1 VKIEQALGHY
11 LLKNKSLSLQGIGT
25 FHLNVTVP
33 DTADTERPIIL
44 PENAVS
50 FHYDPRTSEDE
61 SLVDFIVEHTHKI
74 KPLASSD
81 LESFLSLGRQFLNIG
96 KPFVLQNIG
105 TLDKTNSGE
114 LVFKPGQLVAEK
126 IEPHKIKNDEPEADP
141 GEENYF
147 NEYQQQRKSSNGP
160 KLLLVFLILL
170 VLGFISWSVWHYL
183 ANKKDTS
190 ENVTS
195 TEPIVPITEDTS
207 RFQKDS
213 TIIANAIADSINAI
227 QQKASDTVSF
237 KVVVRQYKTPGA
249 AEKRLKELQNYH
261 RNVIMYTDDSVTYKL
276 AEPFNLPLSDTTK
289 ILDSLKR
296 YYTKVYL
303 EK

>member
-1 VKIEQALGHY
+1 MKIEQVLGHY

-25 FHLNVTVP
+25 FHLDAPVP
-33 DTADTERPIIL
+33 DTSDHEKPIIF
-44 PENAVS
+44 PENAIS
-50 FHYDPRTSEDE
+50 FHYDPRTKEDE
-61 SLVDFIVEHTHKI
+61 GLVDFIVEYTHKI

-96 KPFVLQNIG
+96 NPLILQNIG

-114 LVFKPGQLVAEK
+114 LVFKPGHLVAEK
-126 IEPHKIKNDEPEADP
+126 LEPHKIKNEKPEPQAD
-141 GEENYF
+141 EENFF
-147 NEYQQQRKSSNGP
+147 NEYQQGRRRKSGP

-170 VLGFISWSVWHYL
+170 VLGFMGWSVWHYL
-183 ANKKDTS
+183 GNRKEST

-195 TEPIVPITEDTS
+195 TESVVPLSDTS
-207 RFQKDS
+207 SFQKDS
-213 TIIANAIADSINAI
+213 TVIANAVVDSSASKKIP
-227 QQKASDTVSF
+227 SDTVSF
-237 KVVVRQYKTPGA
+237 KIVVKKYRTPEA
-249 AEKRLKELQNYH
+249 AQKRLKELQAYH
-261 RNVIMYTDDSVTYKL
+261 RNVIMYTNDSVTYKI

-296 YYTKVYL
+296 YYTKIYL

>member
-1 VKIEQALGHY
+1 VKIEQALSHY

-25 FHLNVTVP
+25 FHLDASIP
-33 DTADTERPIIL
+33 DTADRERPIIF

-50 FHYDPRTSEDE
+50 FHYDPKVTEDE
-61 SLVDFIVEHTHKI
+61 GLVDFIVEYTHKI

-96 KPFVLQNIG
+96 NPLVLQNIG

-114 LVFKPGQLVAEK
+114 LVFKPGHLVAEK
-126 IEPHKIKNDEPEADP
+126 LEPQKMKNDGPEPEA
-141 GEENYF
+141 GEENFF
-147 NEYQQQRKSSNGP
+147 NEYQQERHRKGGP

-170 VLGFISWSVWHYL
+170 VLGFIAWSVWHYL
-183 ANKKDTS
+183 GNRKESA

-195 TEPIVPITEDTS
+195 TESVVPISDS
-207 RFQKDS
+207 SNFKKDS
-213 TIIANAIADSINAI
+213 SVIANAGIDSSLS
-227 QQKASDTVSF
+227 KKTSSDTVSF
-237 KVVVRQYKTPGA
+237 KIVVKQYRTSEA
-249 AEKRLKELQNYH
+249 AEKRLKELQTYH
-261 RNVIMYTDDSVTYKL
+261 RNVIMYTKDSVTYKI

-296 YYTKVYL
+296 YYTKIYL

>member
-1 VKIEQALGHY
+1 MKIEQALGHY
-11 LLKNKSLSLQGIGT
+11 LLKNRSLSLQGIGT
-25 FHLNVTVP
+25 FHLDAPVP
-33 DTADTERPIIL
+33 NTADTERPIIL

-50 FHYDPRTSEDE
+50 FHYDPRTTEDE

-114 LVFKPGQLVAEK
+114 LVFKPGHLVAEK
-126 IEPHKIKNDEPEADP
+126 IEPHKIQNNEPEVEAD
-141 GEENYF
+141 EENYF
-147 NEYQQQRKSSNGP
+147 NEYQQQRKSRNGP

-170 VLGFISWSVWHYL
+170 VLGFMGWSIWHYL
-183 ANKKDTS
+183 GNKKDIP
-190 ENVTS
+190 ENITS
-195 TEPIVPITEDTS
+195 TEPIVPLPDTS
-207 RFQKDS
+207 HFQKDS
-213 TIIANAIADSINAI
+213 TIIANAVIDSIDSV
-227 QQKASDTVSF
+227 QKSPSDSVNF
-237 KVVVRQYKTPGA
+237 KMVIGQYRTAAA
-249 AEKRLKELQNYH
+249 AERRLNELKSYR
-261 RNVIMYTDDSVTYKL
+261 RNVIMYTDDSVTFKV

-289 ILDSLKR
+289 IMDSMKR
-296 YYTKVYL
+296 YYSRVYL